1 MPAIMSPRRLSQGSA
16 RTALLIPAILV
27 AALASTPAMSAQF
40 SGDAAEGKRVA
51 EFLCKNCHDVS
62 GSERPKNPPGGA
74 PAFFDVAQSP
84 DTTVQSL
91 QKFLRLPHGRMVNVL
106 LSGKEFDNVVAY
118 ISSLKRK

>member
-1 MPAIMSPRRLSQGSA
+1 MRALSSRRGLSQGSA
-16 RTALLIPAILV
+16 RTLLLIAAVLVPASVSMPAI
-27 AALASTPAMSAQF
+27 SAQS

-74 PAFFDVAQSP
+74 PAFFEVAQSP
-84 DTTVQSL
+84 DTTAQSL
-91 QKFLRLPHGRMVNVL
+91 QKFLRLPHGSMINIL
-106 LSGKEFDNVVAY
+106 LTGKERDDVIAY